1 MEWIVLVG
9 LICLGAPIYFNR
21 MCNIIFFCMPA
32 NTILTTVF
40 PSAVVRF
47 SLSPL
52 MYPTSV
58 CYFVCLFPSF
68 FRSVLIAEISS
79 SLSFFVVVVFYHLQQ
94 KSHSHCYYMYCPL
107 QELVNLLITGKAV
120 SNTFDNIME
129 VDTGGSKKV
138 QYLRQCHERYSS
150 SWLVYKGF
158 RLSFVSRLSLRY

>member
-1 MEWIVLVG
+1 MEWIVFVG
-9 LICLGAPIYFNR
+9 YALARPFILIECVIF
-21 MCNIIFFCMPA
+21 FFCMPA

-79 SLSFFVVVVFYHLQQ
+79 SLSFFVVVVVFYH
-94 KSHSHCYYMYCPL
+94 
-107 QELVNLLITGKAV
+107 
-120 SNTFDNIME
+120 
-129 VDTGGSKKV
+129 
-138 QYLRQCHERYSS
+138 
-150 SWLVYKGF
+150 W
-158 RLSFVSRLSLRY
+158 